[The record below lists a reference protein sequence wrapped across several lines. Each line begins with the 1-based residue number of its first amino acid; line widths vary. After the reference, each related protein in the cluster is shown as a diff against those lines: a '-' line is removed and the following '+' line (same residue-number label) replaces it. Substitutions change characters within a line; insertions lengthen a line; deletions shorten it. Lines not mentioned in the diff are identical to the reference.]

1 MPSVPG
7 LVPEQQAQL
16 FLTQLP
22 VYTNQILRDIRPTDG
37 LMGHIAVGTWEPFS
51 GAQHVQDRFTVVKA
65 NVSKKW
71 ETVGGWSET
80 CEQFGTP
87 PAGQAVPTIPPG
99 CEGSPCDPI
108 ENEIAWGFKRSTF
121 GQERQSWKSPFIC
134 FDETV
139 KATKAVEHIEQ
150 ITSEVLRPATS
161 DIGSFYVRKRALSL
175 AENKLLANATM
186 STFGLTWSTTGN
198 EEIFATVSGGLPT
211 SKLTPEMIQRQIPK
225 MRGMGY
231 FGKWTNDPFWGGY
244 DNFAELLTDD
254 DTCWELDKIAANSR
268 IGDLWRFQMW
278 SAAHEYYKYGM
289 GGQIGNY
296 MTHVDPFCLRFNKL
310 NSTTLQLVLPYR
322 NDVVTVGKQAVVNDD
337 YLNAQYQVSFIWHR
351 FAWRLEVAQLESINP
366 QMPFMVRGLNGQWRF
381 AIDNLGADE
390 RGNPISNY
398 RRNKGF
404 FWADFQYAAHPEH
417 TEWLTAILHLREPK
431 VIYVVAP
438 CAADPGYP
446 DQDYSS
452 AIDGCE
458 TTFRWLADKAPAQS
472 FSASTTNGDATVTVA
487 DTSTLRPGMKISGTG
502 IPGGATILSITNG
515 TTFELSANAT
525 ATGTPTL
532 TIASSYHLDANST
545 TCNDEPQDN
554 GVIDATT
561 LALLVTALN
570 ADPALGAIGTW
581 RTDGQYLFIDDSS
594 CMPILPWQNV

>member
-7 LVPEQQAQL
+7 LFPEQQAQL

-37 LMGHIAVGTWEPFS
+37 LMGHVAVGTWDAFS
-51 GAQHVQDRFTVVKA
+51 GAAHVQDRFTVVKA

-71 ETVGGWSET
+71 ETVGGWSED
-80 CEQFGTP
+80 CETFP
-87 PAGQAVPTIPPG
+87 PANTQSVPTIPPG

-108 ENEIAWGFKRSTF
+108 ENEIGWGFKRSVF

-139 KATKAVEHIEQ
+139 KATKAVEHMEQ

-161 DIGSFYVRKRALSL
+161 DICSFFVRKKALAL

-186 STFGLTWSTTGN
+186 SNFTLSWTTTGN
-198 EEIFATVSGGLPT
+198 EEIFATVNALPT

-225 MRGMGY
+225 MRNLGY

-254 DTCWELDKIAANSR
+254 DTAWELDKIAANAR
-268 IGDLWRFQMW
+268 ISDLWRFQMW

-296 MTHVDPFCLRFNKL
+296 MTHIDPFCLRFNKV
-310 NSTTLQLVLPYR
+310 NGTTLQLVLPYR
-322 NDVVTVGKQAVVNDD
+322 NDPVTVGKQAVVNDD

-351 FAWRLEVAQLESINP
+351 FAFRLEVAQLEAINP
-366 QMPFMVRGLNGQWRF
+366 MMPFLVRGLNGQWRF

-438 CAADPGYP
+438 CASDPGYP
-446 DQDYSS
+446 EQDYSS
-452 AIDGCE
+452 AIDGCA
-458 TTFRWLADKAPAQS
+458 TTFVWEPDANDSGHYVLA
-472 FSASTTNGDATVTVA
+472 
-487 DTSTLRPGMKISGTG
+487 
-502 IPGGATILSITNG
+502 
-515 TTFELSANAT
+515 
-525 ATGTPTL
+525 
-532 TIASSYHLDANST
+532 ANST
-545 TCNDEPQDN
+545 TCNDEPLAN
-554 GVIDATT
+554 GAIDAAS
-561 LALLVTALN
+561 LAALVTALN
-570 ADPALGAIGTW
+570 ADGDLGALGTW
-581 RTDGQYLFIDDSS
+581 STDGVRLTLTDSS
-594 CMPILPWQNV
+594 CQPVLPWVT